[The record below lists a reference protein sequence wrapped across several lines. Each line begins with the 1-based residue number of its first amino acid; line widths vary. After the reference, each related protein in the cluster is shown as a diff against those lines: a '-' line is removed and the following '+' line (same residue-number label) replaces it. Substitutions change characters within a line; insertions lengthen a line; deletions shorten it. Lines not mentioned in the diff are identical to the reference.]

1 MLRHLKTAAAFA
13 AALMLC
19 SCGEVVERDEYT
31 DFSETTEAY
40 EETSVSRREVFSGVP
55 ELSEFDEKSKSNV
68 TEVPEK
74 KSEEK
79 TEDKPREEKNSEI
92 SAKTSAE
99 AVEVPEEKTEDKPR
113 KENISETSAKADE
126 ETAVTNEL
134 PKPDYKAAGC
144 IEVPYRS
151 QDDLPT
157 GCELVSTSMLLK
169 YYGFETE
176 PLELIDGGYV
186 LNENLERDG
195 GVTYGGDPNRAFI
208 GDPRSRSGYGCYSGA
223 IYDGLCRFLENELYD
238 TYYLTGMS
246 LNDICLQYIDF
257 GEPVVIWGS
266 IGMEQLY
273 YNDSSSWI
281 VRDTGEEFNWLSNE
295 HCMVL
300 VGYDDNYYYIHD
312 PLKGAYTPYERELV
326 DMRFAEMGSQ
336 AITIRPW

>member
-1 MLRHLKTAAAFA
+1 MFRHLKTAAAFA

-19 SCGEVVERDEYT
+19 SCGEIVERDEYT
-31 DFSETTEAY
+31 DFSETMEAY
-40 EETSVSRREVFSGVP
+40 EETSAPQTVVFSGVP
-55 ELSEFDEKSKSNV
+55 DLTEFDEVSKTEAV
-68 TEVPEK
+68 EVPETK
-74 KSEEK
+74 
-79 TEDKPREEKNSEI
+79 
-92 SAKTSAE
+92 AE
-99 AVEVPEEKTEDKPR
+99 AVEVPETKAEEKTKDKPR
-113 KENISETSAKADE
+113 EEIISETSAETSAEVNE
-126 ETAVTNEL
+126 ETAPVNEL
-134 PKPDYKAAGC
+134 PNPDHKAAGC

-151 QDDLPT
+151 QNDLPT

-169 YYGFETE
+169 YYGFEIE
-176 PLELIDGGYV
+176 PLDLIDRGYV
-186 LNENLERDG
+186 LNETFEKDG
-195 GVTYGGDPNRAFI
+195 GVIYSGDPNRAFI

-223 IYDGLCRFLENELYD
+223 IYDGLCRFLENEFYD

-273 YNDSSSWI
+273 YNDSSSWFI
-281 VRDTGEEFNWLSNE
+281 KDTGEEFNWLSNE

-312 PLKGAYTPYERELV
+312 PLKGAYTPYEREVV
-326 DMRFAEMGSQ
+326 DMRFAEMGYQ